1 MKTQLFLWTCVAAFA
16 SGCATQPQEGA
27 TQQVYYQA
35 YKRQDAAVVRRVE
48 PAPAPSVLGPMGVSG
63 TVYFGFDQST
73 LQPQYLRIVEQHG
86 EYLRQHT
93 GRKVQLDGHTDER
106 GGTEYNI
113 GLGQRRAETV
123 RQALMRMG
131 VADSQLEAVSFGK
144 EKPASQLQTEEG
156 HQLNRRV
163 EFSYR

>member
-1 MKTQLFLWTCVAAFA
+1 M
-16 SGCATQPQEGA
+16 
-27 TQQVYYQA
+27 
-35 YKRQDAAVVRRVE
+35 
-48 PAPAPSVLGPMGVSG
+48 
-63 TVYFGFDQST
+63 
-73 LQPQYLRIVEQHG
+73 
-86 EYLRQHT
+86 
-93 GRKVQLDGHTDER
+93 QLDGHTDER